1 MDFFESQDVARR
13 KTGRLVI
20 YFVLAVV
27 LMIVGLYLVVCA
39 ITPMVD
45 GSSESKPPNTTTYS
59 SSPSTSPNYPRS
71 GSSQHSSYQS
81 SQSNSEYKINWW
93 QPKILLIV
101 AVVTIGIVG
110 LGSAYKTAELRGGGQ
125 KVASMLGGRRIHPN
139 TSDPSERRLLNVI
152 EEMSLASGVPVP
164 PVYVM
169 DHEEGVNAFAAG
181 YTPSDAVIGVTRGT
195 LNYLSRDELQGVMAH
210 EYSHIFN
217 GDMRLNIRLIGIL
230 HGILILTI
238 IGFYLL
244 RFGAIAGRGSR
255 GKKGNPGAYLMILG
269 VAVLI
274 LGGVGLIFGRLI
286 KAAVSRQREYL
297 ADASAVQFT
306 RNPEGIAGAL
316 KKIGGLASGSR
327 VQSPEAE
334 SASHMFF
341 ANGLKSAAIGSLS
354 THPPLKDR
362 IKRIDPQFGGQFP
375 TNIAPQNQ
383 FEPEE
388 VQVVAVED
396 KSPFGFRTPMDQ
408 FGVVDAIPLEPV
420 VVLGAMGEPNT
431 GHVAYSH
438 DLIASMP
445 NELVDGI
452 HDLFSSRAVVFAL
465 LLDDDEA
472 IRQKQLDVVRTKE
485 GEPTEHETIRLAP
498 FVKQPGKIARLPI
511 IEMVQS
517 TLTEMSPEQYET
529 FRVTVDELVKA
540 DGKIDLFEFMLQ
552 RVLIDHLDRMM
563 FGKKPPAMKFQSID
577 AVLAECGALIS
588 CLARVGH
595 SDEGETSGAYQ
606 QAMDVIQ
613 TSKQKPALLSKSD
626 CSLKV
631 VSSSLEKLSHGS
643 PLVKKALLSSAMT
656 CIAADGKVTV
666 EESELVRAIA
676 DSLDCPI
683 PPISVGPIE

>member
-20 YFVLAVV
+20 YFILAVV
-27 LMIVGLYLVVCA
+27 SMIVALYFVVCA
-39 ITPMVD
+39 ITPVVQ
-45 GSSESKPPNTTTYS
+45 SSTKPDQPSYS
-59 SSPSTSPNYPRS
+59 SSSYSRHSTGYG
-71 GSSQHSSYQS
+71 GSRETQPAKSK
-81 SQSNSEYKINWW
+81 YKFQWW
-93 QPKILLIV
+93 QPEILLIV
-101 AVVTIGIVG
+101 SVVTIGIVG
-110 LGSAYKTAELRGGGQ
+110 LGSGYKIVELRGGGE
-125 KVASMLGGRRIHPN
+125 KVATMLGGRRIHPN
-139 TSDPSERRLLNVI
+139 TSDPTERRLLNVI

-169 DHEEGVNAFAAG
+169 DKEDGINAFAAG

-195 LNYLSRDELQGVMAH
+195 LEYLTRDELQGVMAH
-210 EYSHIFN
+210 EYSHILN

-230 HGILILTI
+230 NGILILTI

-244 RFGAIAGRGSR
+244 RFGALAGSGSR

-274 LGGVGLIFGRLI
+274 LGGVGLFFGRLI

-316 KKIGGLASGSR
+316 KKIGGLSAGSR
-327 VQSPEAE
+327 VRSPEAE

-341 ANGLKSAAIGSLS
+341 GNALKSAAFGSLS
-354 THPPLKDR
+354 THPPLRDR
-362 IKRIDPQFGGQFP
+362 IKRIDPSFKGEFP
-375 TNIAPQNQ
+375 KSVAPVRAS
-383 FEPEE
+383 EP
-388 VQVVAVED
+388 VVADAVPG
-396 KSPFGFRTPMDQ
+396 KSEPGRGFGTPMDQ
-408 FGVVDAIPLEPV
+408 FGIVDAIPLEPV
-420 VVLGAMGEPNT
+420 VVLGAMGEPNK

-445 NELVDGI
+445 AALLDAI

-465 LLDDDEA
+465 LLDDDQE
-472 IRQKQLDVVRTKE
+472 IRRQQLEVVRTRE
-485 GEPTEHETIRLAP
+485 GEPTEQDTVRLAP
-498 FVKQPGKIARLPI
+498 LVKQQGKIARLPI
-511 IEMVQS
+511 VEMVQS
-517 TLTEMSPEQYET
+517 TLTEMSPQQYET
-529 FRVTVDELVKA
+529 FRVAVDELVKA

-552 RVLIDHLDRMM
+552 RVLIDHLDRIMY
-563 FGKKPPAMKFQSID
+563 GKKPPVIKHQSMD
-577 AVLAECGALIS
+577 AVLPECGALIS

-595 SDEGETSGAYQ
+595 SEEDETARAFQ
-606 QAMDVIQ
+606 QAMDQIQ
-613 TSKQKPALLSKSD
+613 TGKPKPSLLPRAD

-631 VSSSLEKLSHGS
+631 VNSSLEKLSHGS
-643 PLVKKALLSSAMT
+643 ARVKKSLLNAAMT

-676 DSLDCPI
+676 DSIDCPI
-683 PPISVGPIE
+683 PPISVGPLE

>member
-13 KTGRLVI
+13 KTGRLVV
-20 YFVLAVV
+20 YFILAVL
-27 LMIVGLYLVVCA
+27 LMIAGLYLVVCA
-39 ITPMVD
+39 ITPVVQ
-45 GSSESKPPNTTTYS
+45 SSTEPETSNYS
-59 SSPSTSPNYPRS
+59 SSHTTDYPSNYSRN
-71 GSSQHSSYQS
+71 GSTYDSRHETEPSK
-81 SQSNSEYKINWW
+81 SEYKISWW
-93 QPKILLIV
+93 QPQILLIV
-101 AVVTIGIVG
+101 SVVTIGIVG
-110 LGSAYKTAELRGGGQ
+110 LGSGYKIVELRGGGE
-125 KVASMLGGRRIHPN
+125 KVATMLGGRRIHPN
-139 TSDPSERRLLNVI
+139 TSDPTERRLLNVV
-152 EEMSLASGVPVP
+152 EEMSIASGVPVP

-169 DHEEGVNAFAAG
+169 DKEEGVNAFAAG
-181 YTPSDAVIGVTRGT
+181 YSPNDAVIGVTRGT
-195 LNYLSRDELQGVMAH
+195 LEYLSRDELQGVMAH
-210 EYSHIFN
+210 EYSHILN

-244 RFGAIAGRGSR
+244 RFGALAGASSR

-274 LGGVGLIFGRLI
+274 LGGIGLLFGRLI

-306 RNPEGIAGAL
+306 RNPDGIAGAL
-316 KKIGGLASGSR
+316 KKIGGLSAGSR
-327 VQSPEAE
+327 VKSPEAE

-341 ANGLKSAAIGSLS
+341 GYALKSAAIGSLS
-354 THPPLKDR
+354 THPPLPDR
-362 IKRIDPQFGGQFP
+362 IKRIDPSFDGQFP
-375 TNIAPQNQ
+375 RNVLPARPS
-383 FEPEE
+383 EAE
-388 VQVVAVED
+388 VAEAVPVEAG
-396 KSPFGFRTPMDQ
+396 SGPGFRTPMDQ
-408 FGVVDAIPLEPV
+408 FGIVDAIPLEPV

-445 NELVDGI
+445 RTLLDAI

-465 LLDDDEA
+465 LLDEDAE
-472 IRQKQLDVVRTKE
+472 IRQQQLEIVRTRE
-485 GEPTEHETIRLAP
+485 GEPTERETKRVAP
-498 FVKQPGKIARLPI
+498 LVKQQGKIARLPI

-529 FRVTVDELVKA
+529 FSVTVDELVKA

-563 FGKKPPAMKFQSID
+563 HGKKPPVIKFQSID
-577 AVLAECGALIS
+577 AVLSECGALIS

-595 SDEGETSGAYQ
+595 SEEGEMAESYQ
-606 QAMDVIQ
+606 QAMDQIQ
-613 TSKQKPALLSKSD
+613 TGKQKPAFMSKSD

-631 VSSSLEKLSHGS
+631 VNRSLEKLAHGS
-643 PLVKKALLSSAMT
+643 ARVKKGLLNAAMT

-666 EESELVRAIA
+666 EEAELIRAIA
-676 DSLDCPI
+676 DSIDCPI
-683 PPISVGPIE
+683 PPISVGPLE